1 MKLHSISDRSW
12 RQLVFGLHRIPL
24 ILGVLIMIL
33 GNAHAAPVFL
43 LKPAS
48 AYFDDPATLALLD
61 AALAGDL
68 TRARTLVAEGSNPND
83 EGPKSQ
89 PINRI
94 DLLDYSIAAGNSTA
108 IKVLVAVGADPERI
122 HQGPGNA
129 FLFAMKLQ
137 RLDLFELLLDLR
149 PVATLSKD
157 TMEYLMFEANN
168 RETLAVLLKKG
179 APIDFPDGAGN
190 TILIMAMSAQNYDL
204 AEWILLQG
212 ASVTV
217 ETKAGLTPA
226 YSVEFFLKKFR
237 PGSPTHDKVLRLK
250 ALMEARGATFPAPD
264 PQAVRERRMRRD
276 RDGQGAVGRFKG
288 TVIGRAQAHPGAND

>member
-1 MKLHSISDRSW
+1 MRLRSIPGWSW
-12 RQLVFGLHRIPL
+12 RQLVRGLHRIGL
-24 ILGVLIMIL
+24 ISGVLIMIL

-68 TRARTLVAEGSNPND
+68 ARARTLVAQGANPND

-129 FLFAMKLQ
+129 FLFAMKLE
-137 RLDLFELLLDLR
+137 RLDLLELLLDLR

-157 TMEYLMFEANN
+157 TMEYLMFEARN

-179 APIDFPDGAGN
+179 APIDFPDWAGY
-190 TILIMAMSAQNYDL
+190 TILMRTMDGQNFEL

-212 ASVTV
+212 ASVMV
-217 ETKAGLTPA
+217 ESKSGMTPA
-226 YSVEFFLKKFR
+226 YSVQYDLNKFR

-250 ALMEARGATFPAPD
+250 ALMEARGATFPALD
-264 PQAVRERRMRRD
+264 PQAVRERRKRRD
-276 RDGQGAVGRFKG
+276 
-288 TVIGRAQAHPGAND
+288 